1 MTGVEILATSKTTVF
16 EPNGLAFIL
25 VFIFCIILGIVF
37 GFKDQEYDFGV
48 LIGWTIGIGA
58 GLLAALFVG
67 IAEMEYYETYKV
79 IISDE
84 VSMNEFMDK
93 YEILNQDGKIYT
105 VKERVAD
112 AN

>member
-25 VFIFCIILGIVF
+25 VFIFCIICGIVS
-37 GFKDQEYDFGV
+37 GFKDKEYAFGV
-48 LIGWTIGIGA
+48 LMGWTIGIGA

-67 IAEMEYYETYKV
+67 IAEMEHYETYKV
-79 IISDE
+79 TISDE

>member
-79 IISDE
+79 TISDE

-93 YEILNQDGKIYT
+93 YEILDQDGKIYT

>member
-1 MTGVEILATSKTTVF
+1 MTGVEILSTSKTTVF

-79 IISDE
+79 TISDE

>member
-1 MTGVEILATSKTTVF
+1 MTGVEILATSKTTIF
-16 EPNGLAFIL
+16 EPNGFAFIL

-37 GFKDQEYDFGV
+37 GFKDQEYDVGV
-48 LIGWTIGIGA
+48 LMGWTIGIGA

-79 IISDE
+79 TISDE